1 MLTRDL
7 HFCSHSIWDLFS
19 NESVS
24 PNSAHGSSSKERQT
38 LNCCMLLLSCTVMQ
52 FSASLYSTCSLHA
65 ARNKAAKHHAVSKD
79 LSLQNCTR
87 G

>member
-1 MLTRDL
+1 MLTRSL
-7 HFCSHSIWDLFS
+7 HFHSHSIYDLFS
-19 NESVS
+19 NESGS
-24 PNSAHGSSSKERQT
+24 QISAHGSSSNERQT
-38 LNCCMLLLSCTVMQ
+38 VNCCMLLFSCTVMQ